1 VRFSARFQL
10 AHSYMQ
16 LHRFQEAR
24 AAFEEAIQEEDKDRP
39 VIHVGLYLI
48 AFIEGDAAA
57 MERHTSWAAG
67 KRREDLMVWQQ
78 AGAGAFQGRMAEAR
92 ELYRRAIGLAQQ
104 RLPKAN
110 TVHAYEI
117 SIGALTEAQVG
128 NYAEGRKKATAA
140 LALARDDRD
149 TMIVAALTF
158 ALSGAVDE
166 AQALADELAER
177 FPTHTLLNAVWL
189 PTVRAAIEIER
200 GNPARALEVL
210 QAAIPYELGASFA
223 GGFPQGLHP
232 PFCVRGEALLRMG
245 GAAGAVAEFQKLLD
259 HRGTWPN
266 SPLHAVALL
275 GQARAY
281 ALAGDTSRSRQ
292 AYQDFFT
299 LWKDA
304 DPDIPILLEAQAEYA
319 KLQEPAAGVPAN

>member
-1 VRFSARFQL
+1 L
-10 AHSYMQ
+10 
-16 LHRFQEAR
+16 EA
-24 AAFEEAIQEEDKDRP
+24 
-39 VIHVGLYLI
+39 L
-48 AFIEGDAAA
+48 
-57 MERHTSWAAG
+57 
-67 KRREDLMVWQQ
+67 
-78 AGAGAFQGRMAEAR
+78 AEA
-92 ELYRRAIGLAQQ
+92 
-104 RLPKAN
+104 
-110 TVHAYEI
+110 H
-117 SIGALTEAQVG
+117 VG

-149 TMIVAALTF
+149 TMVSVALTF

-189 PTVRAAIEIER
+189 PTVRAAIEIES
-200 GNPARALEVL
+200 GNPARGFEVL
-210 QAAIPYELGASFA
+210 QAIPYELGASFA
-223 GGFPQGLHP
+223 SGNPAGLHP

-245 GAAGAVAEFQKLLD
+245 RAAEAVAEFQKLRD

-266 SPLHAVALL
+266 STLHAVALL

-281 ALAGDTSRSRQ
+281 ALAGDTSRSRK

-304 DPDIPILLEAQAEYA
+304 DPDIPILQEAQAEYA
-319 KLQEPAAGVPAN
+319 RLQESEAGVPTN